1 MNPTQQVPSG
11 LRVVVGVT
19 GGIAA
24 YKAVSLVRSLVKGG
38 HHVTVIPTA
47 SALKFVGLPTWEAIS
62 RNPVPTD
69 VFQDVSEVTHVA
81 LGQAADVVVVA
92 PAGANFLASY
102 AAGTASDLLGTT
114 LLATSAPVV
123 VAPAMHTEMWEHPAT
138 RSNVETLSKRGV
150 HVVGPATGELTGDD
164 SGPGRMV
171 EPEEILGYMYSLLS
185 AERPL
190 EGKTVIVS
198 AGGTA
203 EPLDPVRFIG
213 NRSSGAMGVA
223 IATEA
228 RNRGASVVFVHGH
241 IDVAPPAGVELVEAN
256 TASQM
261 EHELVTRQPDADI
274 VIMTAAVAD
283 WTPQAVSD
291 DKLVKQPGADT
302 LTLTLT
308 KTADIAAQ
316 LGQQKP
322 ESQTLVTFSAETE
335 SDDDAL
341 VARAREKGLEKNADL
356 VVANRVGWQVGFG
369 ETETA
374 VWFIQRSGAPVL
386 STGSKMTVAGRL
398 FDVLQH

>member
-1 MNPTQQVPSG
+1 
-11 LRVVVGVT
+11 
-19 GGIAA
+19 
-24 YKAVSLVRSLVKGG
+24 
-38 HHVTVIPTA
+38 
-47 SALKFVGLPTWEAIS
+47 
-62 RNPVPTD
+62 
-69 VFQDVSEVTHVA
+69 
-81 LGQAADVVVVA
+81 
-92 PAGANFLASY
+92 
-102 AAGTASDLLGTT
+102 
-114 LLATSAPVV
+114 
-123 VAPAMHTEMWEHPAT
+123 
-138 RSNVETLSKRGV
+138 
-150 HVVGPATGELTGDD
+150 
-164 SGPGRMV
+164 MV
-171 EPEEILGYMYSLLS
+171 EPEEIRGYVYSLLT

-261 EHELVTRQPDADI
+261 KHELVTRQPDADI

-283 WTPQAVSD
+283 WTPETVSD
-291 DKLVKQPGADT
+291 DKLVKHPGSDT

-322 ESQTLVTFSAETE
+322 ASQTLVTFSAETE